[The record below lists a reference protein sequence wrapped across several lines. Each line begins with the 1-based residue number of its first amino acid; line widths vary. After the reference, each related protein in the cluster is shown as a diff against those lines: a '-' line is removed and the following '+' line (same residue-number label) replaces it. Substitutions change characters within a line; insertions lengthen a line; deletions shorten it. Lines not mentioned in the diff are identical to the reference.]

1 MPRRSNLEKKPQTWE
16 VNAFNVAIMLARV
29 HPVNIFVGYENKR
42 LHKFT
47 SKELVDY
54 CSQLK
59 WGSDLDLRVGLA
71 ELMQGTII
79 FNGRKN
85 TLENFFHLKVEE
97 SGKFKN

>member
-1 MPRRSNLEKKPQTWE
+1 MPRRSNSEKKPLTWE
-16 VNAFNVAIMLARV
+16 VEVCAFNVAIVLARV
-29 HPVNIFVGYENKR
+29 HPVNLFVGYENKR

-71 ELMQGTII
+71 ELMQQ
-79 FNGRKN
+79 
-85 TLENFFHLKVEE
+85 
-97 SGKFKN
+97 